1 MTEKRK
7 VAYRTDIS
15 VSLYDLEGD
24 FQEVQANLAA
34 VFSHGQAWLAEFS
47 PDQPA
52 RLYLEWM
59 TIDSS
64 GRQELVMF
72 YERDETDKEYAI
84 RVETEEELQTAQERR
99 ERAILADLSMKYYG
113 TPTPNALS

>member
-1 MTEKRK
+1 MTDKRK
-7 VAYRTDIS
+7 VAYATDIT
-15 VSLYDLEGD
+15 VSIYDLEGD
-24 FQEVQANLAA
+24 FADVRANLAT
-34 VFSHGQAWLAEFS
+34 VFSHGQSWLAEFS

-59 TIDSS
+59 TVDSI

-84 RVETEEELQTAQERR
+84 RVESEEELQTAQERR
-99 ERAILADLSMKYYG
+99 ERTILAELSQKYYG
-113 TPTPNALS
+113 TPTPMGAA